1 MRFQVE
7 SDKAQQ
13 SGDLQRS
20 RELKTMADSLK
31 LQTILDIQMNDLLL
45 NRDLFKENEV
55 AKN

>member
-1 MRFQVE
+1 
-7 SDKAQQ
+7 
-13 SGDLQRS
+13 
-20 RELKTMADSLK
+20 MADSLK